1 METVAS
7 SETKPTAY
15 GKNNLVKTLLIYLMV
30 GGILYAGVYYFVLA
44 KKGTDYNQMKS
55 PITANMVDKNISATL
70 ETQASPT
77 AAIPE
82 TQNKI
87 FLTATGFSP
96 KVLTIKAGETVTWE
110 NNLGETATID
120 SDVHPAH
127 TKYPPLNL
135 GQFSAGQILN
145 LLFDQPGTYGYH
157 NHLNATQSGTI
168 IVE

>member
-1 METVAS
+1 MDATPP
-7 SETKPTAY
+7 ETKPNAY
-15 GKNNLVKTLLIYLMV
+15 GKNNLVKTLLIYLVV

-55 PITANMVDKNISATL
+55 PITANMIDKNIPTTP

-77 AAIPE
+77 AVVTE
-82 TQNKI
+82 MKNKVT
-87 FLTATGFSP
+87 LTAAGFSP
-96 KVLTIKAGETVTWE
+96 ILLKIKAGETVVWE
-110 NNLGETATID
+110 NTGGGLATIN
-120 SDVHPAH
+120 SDAHPAH

-135 GQFSAGQILN
+135 GQFSIGQTLS

-157 NHLNATQSGTI
+157 NHLNPSQSGTI